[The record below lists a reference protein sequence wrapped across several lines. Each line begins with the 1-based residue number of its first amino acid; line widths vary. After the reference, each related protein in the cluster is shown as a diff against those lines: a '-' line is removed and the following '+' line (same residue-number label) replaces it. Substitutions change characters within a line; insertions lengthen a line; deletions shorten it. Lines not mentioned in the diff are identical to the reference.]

1 MSFRERWT
9 KKFAE
14 LLTEEEKK
22 AFKLWL
28 DFSEGKITE
37 SEFKKK
43 MDIFSEGKITESEFK
58 KKMDI
63 KVMPRMLGKMS
74 AARVNALEDEVE
86 SLRRRV
92 DALEKKIRKI

>member
-1 MSFRERWT
+1 MTIRERWT

-14 LLTEEEKK
+14 SLTKDEKK
-22 AFKLWL
+22 AFRLWL

-37 SEFKKK
+37 SEFKAK
-43 MDIFSEGKITESEFK
+43 MDV
-58 KKMDI
+58 

-74 AARVNALEDEVE
+74 AARINALEDEVE

-92 DALEKKIRKI
+92 NALEKKMRKAWA